1 MSNISTVKWGGMT
14 SEQKAFQANKD
25 ANDAQNDIHARFFNI
40 ETSLDNLKDGLDLHA
55 NMFGVSST
63 ETHQQFEVLEA
74 RYLERIKE
82 LSNCINSIRTDYK
95 TLSDVSTSNYNNIT
109 SSVVYKKDWMN
120 LISVLTE
127 RNDSLE
133 KQLAIQRQEFL
144 ALNAKTSHDFNVKL
158 AALRKEFLEKPS
170 EIEDLKTS
178 FKDQLELV
186 SLNGTNS
193 QLRSSNNEKH
203 VQLIDKKIEN
213 IYQLI
218 KQLELRS

>member
-14 SEQKAFQANKD
+14 AEQKAFQANKD
-25 ANDAQNDIHARFFNI
+25 TNDAHNDIHARFFNI

-63 ETHQQFEVLEA
+63 EVHQQFEVLEA
-74 RYLERIKE
+74 RYVERIKE
-82 LSNCINSIRTDYK
+82 LLNHINSVRTDYK

-144 ALNAKTSHDFNVKL
+144 AMNAKTSHEFNVKL